1 MTVCVCNTQVLRGR
15 QSGQALVEWMV
26 ISALALMAAIWA
38 AGEFARQAELAAA
51 KGHAQ
56 WLWTVGQAI
65 ETVMAQTEAG
75 TASAERVFDGLA
87 ANTLVPA
94 KPFLERMQASGWLLP
109 ALAAEPTLPYDVRL
123 LKLDQPGACDTS
135 TCTQIMLLLA
145 VPKPGKSVPHASH
158 LLLALHGKGLAI
170 TDLAPEHLRG
180 AAFTLANPPAG
191 DQRLPVGTVA
201 LLAWRH
207 DREPPYVRLN
217 ESRQVTLAGGVLLG
231 RLAEDDGVCQPAGLV
246 MLGQAGDLRVC
257 KDGKWGTVSE
267 SHDHFRACLPQTREE
282 AFRAAWLK
290 YSGFWAFLGGGPNCD
305 CATGFAPIQA
315 VGDRGR
321 VGSVELRDGFLCQR
335 L

>member
-1 MTVCVCNTQVLRGR
+1 MRGLARDAQVLRGR

-75 TASAERVFDGLA
+75 TTSAQQGFEGLP
-87 ANTLVPA
+87 ANTLVAA
-94 KPFLERMQASGWLLP
+94 KPFLERMQASGWLLR

-123 LKLDQPGACDTS
+123 LKLDQPGACDAN
-135 TCTQIMLLLA
+135 TCTQILLLLA
-145 VPKPGKSVPHASH
+145 VPKPGKSVPDASH
-158 LLLALHGKGLAI
+158 LLLALQGKGLAI
-170 TDLAPEHLRG
+170 TDLAPDYLRG
-180 AAFTLANPPAG
+180 AAFTLANPPTG
-191 DQRLPVGTVA
+191 NQRLPVGTVA

-231 RLAEDDGVCQPAGLV
+231 RLGEDEGACQPVGLV
-246 MLGQAGDLRVC
+246 MLGPAGDLRVC
-257 KDGKWGTVSE
+257 KDGQWGTVSE
-267 SHDHFRACLPQTREE
+267 SHEHFQACLPQTREE

-290 YSGFWAFLGGGPNCD
+290 YTEFWRLLGGGPNCD
-305 CATGFAPIQA
+305 CAAGFAPIQA

-321 VGSVELRDGFLCQR
+321 VGAVELRDGYLCQR